1 MNEIS
6 FSGTGKINGNEV
18 ELLFKGNDVTI
29 DFSDESNPKFI
40 IKLIPN
46 KENETWYELKSNSN
60 IIKEGK

>member
-6 FSGTGKINGNEV
+6 FIGTGKIDNKEL

-29 DFSDESNPKFI
+29 DFSDKNNPKFI